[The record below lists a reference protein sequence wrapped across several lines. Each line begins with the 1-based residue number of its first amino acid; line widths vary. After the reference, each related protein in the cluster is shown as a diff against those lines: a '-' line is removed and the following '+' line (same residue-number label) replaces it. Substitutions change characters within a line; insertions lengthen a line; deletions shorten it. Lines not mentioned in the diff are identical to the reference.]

1 MKNQF
6 RETNSNYTVRCFC
19 LLRLWEFGE
28 NPFFY
33 LKVLDDHG
41 VEQRRDCVEHAHVE
55 PVGGEEEDV
64 VDVGHQ
70 ALDGARVL
78 PGGLKGKDIL
88 KCT

>member
-6 RETNSNYTVRCFC
+6 RETNSNYTLFLPLTFMGIWRKSF
-19 LLRLWEFGE
+19 
-28 NPFFY
+28 FFY

-78 PGGLKGKDIL
+78 TGGLKGKEIL
-88 KCT
+88 NYT